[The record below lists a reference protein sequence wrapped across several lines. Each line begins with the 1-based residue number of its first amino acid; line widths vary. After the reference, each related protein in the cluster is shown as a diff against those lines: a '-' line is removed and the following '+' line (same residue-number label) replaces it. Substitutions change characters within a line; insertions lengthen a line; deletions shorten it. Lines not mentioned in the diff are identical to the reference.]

1 MKPIEQPETLGVYI
15 LASLT
20 NTGNINYHAPTSTST
35 TYLGYYTNLEDAQQE
50 QMMLALKGQ
59 KTHVFH
65 LEFPR

>member
-1 MKPIEQPETLGVYI
+1 MKPIEQPDSLSVYV

-20 NTGNINYHAPTSTST
+20 NTGNINYHAPTSSST
-35 TYLGYYTNLEDAQQE
+35 PYLGYYTNLEDAQQE

-59 KTHVFH
+59 KTHVFC